1 MFDFSRNAARYFAAA
16 AATLFLISCGGSDD
30 TPAPPPFGATTL
42 VIGSSL
48 SDNGN
53 QCQARPAE
61 CLPTPPAYNQLDSN
75 GPLWVNTVAARYGA
89 TVNPSL
95 KGGTN
100 FAYADARTG
109 VVPSFG
115 TTTPPPAIA
124 PSLVEQTETML
135 ARNGYNINPQNLVI
149 VEATG
154 AFSNSTQAALALVLA
169 NPTSAA
175 TIGNNTVTAS
185 LTDVVGILNRLYA
198 AGARNILL
206 LNSGDM
212 SKSVAARALAQSPAT
227 APLVVLLAQMS
238 AGFNS
243 NLATQVNNVKA
254 VSPGLN
260 IYLVDVFSWQNEIA
274 ANPAAFGIANV
285 IQPCLIPATATTPQI
300 LCSTDPAVQN
310 TYFFWDTG
318 SHPTYGTG
326 QLLAQRAIATI
337 GR

>member
-1 MFDFSRNAARYFAAA
+1 MFDVSRNAARYFAAA

-53 QCQARPAE
+53 QCQAKPSE

-89 TVNPSL
+89 AVNPSL

-100 FAYADARTG
+100 FAYSDARTG

-115 TTTPPPAIA
+115 TTAPPAPVA
-124 PSLVEQTETML
+124 PSLVEQTESLL
-135 ARNGYNINPQNLVI
+135 ARNGYTINPQNLVI
-149 VEATG
+149 VEASG

-169 NPTSAA
+169 NPASAA
-175 TIGNNTVTAS
+175 TIANATVTAS
-185 LTDVVGILNRLYA
+185 LTDVVFILQRLYA

-206 LNSGDM
+206 LNSGNM
-212 SKSVAARALAQSPAT
+212 STTPSARFLNN
-227 APLVVLLAQMS
+227 PLVTGLLAQMS
-238 AGFNS
+238 AAFNS
-243 NLATQVNNVKA
+243 NLATQVNNLKA

-260 IYLVDVFSWQNEIA
+260 IYLVDVFTWQNEIA
-274 ANPAAFGIANV
+274 ANPAAFGMANV
-285 IQPCLIPATATTPQI
+285 TQPCLIPATATTPQV

-310 TYFFWDTG
+310 TYFWWDAS

-326 QLLAQRAIATI
+326 QLLAQRALATI

>member
-30 TPAPPPFGATTL
+30 TPSPPPFGATTL

-53 QCQARPAE
+53 QCQARPSE

-89 TVNPSL
+89 VVNPSL

-109 VVPSFG
+109 VVPNDG
-115 TTTPPPAIA
+115 TTAPSAAIA
-124 PSLVEQTETML
+124 PSLVQQTESLL
-135 ARNGYNINPQNLVI
+135 ASRGFVINPQNLVI
-149 VEATG
+149 VEAGG
-154 AFSNSTQAALALVLA
+154 AFANNATAALGLVLA
-169 NPTSAA
+169 NPANA
-175 TIGNNTVTAS
+175 TTIVTNTVTAAIV
-185 LTDVVGILNRLYA
+185 DVIGVLNRLYA

-206 LNSGDM
+206 LNSPNLGAIP
-212 SKSVAARALAQSPAT
+212 AATLIGN
-227 APLVVLLAQMS
+227 PLVPPLLTQMS
-238 AGFNS
+238 GGFNA
-243 NLATQVNNVKA
+243 NLATQLNNMRA
-254 VSPGLN
+254 VSPGLSV
-260 IYLVDVFSWQNEIA
+260 YVVDAFALQSQVQAS
-274 ANPAAFGIANV
+274 PAAFGFANATL
-285 IQPCLIPATATTPQI
+285 PCFVEATATTPQI

-310 TYFFWDTG
+310 TFFFWDTK
-318 SHPTYGTG
+318 HPTYATG
-326 QLLAQRAIATI
+326 QLTAQRAIAAI